1 MRIRTILAAA
11 AAPAALAAV
20 LLGTAGQA
28 SAAVTQSGHA
38 EGTIQLTQHAD
49 SDFSGQNWALDNFAQ
64 HQVITNIVQ
73 GQGGTYSYT
82 VQYDDH
88 GTFTTQTDNY
98 VGATQIVQI
107 PQGAHGVMDGT
118 GTVTVTGASQV
129 PDQTY
134 LKGLD
139 GSAVGEL
146 RRSWLPVARS
156 PSGTTTTTTRSP
168 APTSRPSSRTR
179 STRRSRDSPGARSRC
194 PRPAPARGTEPYREE
209 EMARYPNSAQQPGA
223 CSSRRWR

>member
-11 AAPAALAAV
+11 AAPAALGAV

-38 EGTIQLTQHAD
+38 EGTIWLTQHAD
-49 SDFSGQNWALDNFAQ
+49 SDFSGQTWALDNFAQ
-64 HQVITNIVQ
+64 HQVITNIKPDPQ
-73 GQGGTYSYT
+73 PGTYSYT
-82 VQYDDH
+82 VQYDNH

-98 VGATQIVQI
+98 VGAKQQIVLI

-129 PDQTY
+129 PDQKY

-139 GSAVGEL
+139 GSAVGESAVL
-146 RRSWLPVARS
+146 APGGGTITQWNYDYHYKI
-156 PSGTTTTTTRSP
+156 SGT
-168 APTSRPSSRTR
+168 
-179 STRRSRDSPGARSRC
+179 DF
-194 PRPAPARGTEPYREE
+194 
-209 EMARYPNSAQQPGA
+209 SAEQSNTVNTP
-223 CSSRRWR
+223 

>member
-49 SDFSGQNWALDNFAQ
+49 SDFSGRNWALDNFAQ

-129 PDQTY
+129 PDQKY

-139 GSAVGEL
+139 GSAVGESAVL
-146 RRSWLPVARS
+146 APG
-156 PSGTTTTTTRSP
+156 GTITQWNY
-168 APTSRPSSRTR
+168 
-179 STRRSRDSPGARSRC
+179 DYHYKIPG
-194 PRPAPARGTEPYREE
+194 TDF
-209 EMARYPNSAQQPGA
+209 SAEQSNTVNTP
-223 CSSRRWR
+223 